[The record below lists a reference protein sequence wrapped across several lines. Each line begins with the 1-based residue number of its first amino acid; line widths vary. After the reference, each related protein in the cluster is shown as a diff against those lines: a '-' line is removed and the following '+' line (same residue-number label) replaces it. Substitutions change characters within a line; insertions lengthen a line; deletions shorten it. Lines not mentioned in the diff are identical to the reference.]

1 MQSNIVK
8 AIAISL
14 LFSLGGVSYAAVVIP
29 IEAPGKVTFSS
40 KDATITMLFEAEKPA
55 TATVMF
61 IPGGDGTTPIKEGM
75 TESKNPWTLGIFIPL
90 TKAGY
95 NVVVVSNPTA
105 IDPRS
110 GNPGDDRLDRIESVV
125 KFYRDKLKV
134 PVILLGHSN
143 GTAAVHEFANRSEEN
158 RQSIVGIVISAG
170 RQEYRLNA
178 EVKFPILIVH
188 HKLDACDTT
197 SYSSATSRYES
208 YKAMKLAVKF
218 VAIEGGEGGG
228 QPCYAGYHMYYKAY
242 QEVADALISNLPK

>member
-1 MQSNIVK
+1 MESKSYK
-8 AIAISL
+8 AIRFL
-14 LFSLGGVSYAAVVIP
+14 VLVSICSAANAAVVIP
-29 IEAPGKVTFSS
+29 IEAPGKATLAS
-40 KDATITMLFEAEKPA
+40 KDSTLTMLFESEQPA
-55 TATVMF
+55 KATVFF

-75 TESKNPWTLGIFIPL
+75 TESKNPWTLGILIPL

-95 NVVVVSNPTA
+95 NVVVVSNPA

-110 GNPGDDRLDRIESVV
+110 GNPGDDRLDRIESAV
-125 KFYRDKLKV
+125 KYYRAKLKV
-134 PVILLGHSN
+134 PVILFGHSN

-158 RQSIVGIVISAG
+158 RQSIAGAVISAA
-170 RQEYRLNA
+170 RQEYRLNT
-178 EVKFPILIVH
+178 EVKFPIVIMH
-188 HKLDACDTT
+188 HTLDGCDTT

-242 QEVADALISNLPK
+242 QEVADALIANLPK

>member
-1 MQSNIVK
+1 MRAINFMAGVIALVLGLCNGSN
-8 AIAISL
+8 
-14 LFSLGGVSYAAVVIP
+14 AAVVIS
-29 IEAPGKVTFSS
+29 IEAPEKTTFAS
-40 KDATITMLFEAEKPA
+40 KDPTLTMLFESEQPA
-55 TATVMF
+55 KATVVF

-75 TESKNPWTLGIFIPL
+75 TYTTHPWTVGILLPL

-95 NVVVVSNPTA
+95 NVVTISNPTA
-105 IDPRS
+105 IDARS
-110 GNPGDDRLDRIESVV
+110 GQPGGDRLDRIESAV
-125 KFYRDKLKV
+125 KYYRDKLKV

-170 RQEYRLNA
+170 RQEYRLNV

-228 QPCYAGYHMYYKAY
+228 QPCYAGYHMYYRAY
-242 QEVADALISNLPK
+242 QEVADALLANLPR

>member
-1 MQSNIVK
+1 MQSITVK
-8 AIAISL
+8 AIALSCFMSL
-14 LFSLGGVSYAAVVIP
+14 CGVSYAAVVIP
-29 IEAPGKVTFSS
+29 IEAPAKSSSAS
-40 KDATITMLFEAEKPA
+40 KDPTLTMLFESEHPA
-55 TATVMF
+55 KGTVFF

-75 TESKNPWTLGIFIPL
+75 THTTHPWMVGVLIPL
-90 TKAGY
+90 TKVGF
-95 NVVVVSNPTA
+95 NVVTISNPTA
-105 IDPRS
+105 IDAKS
-110 GNPGDDRLDRIESVV
+110 GQPGADRLDRIESAVNY
-125 KFYRDKLKV
+125 YRAKLKV

-158 RQSIVGIVISAG
+158 RQSIAGVVLSAA
-170 RQEYRLNA
+170 RQEYRFNT
-178 EVKFPILIVH
+178 EVKFPVLIVH

-242 QEVADALISNLPK
+242 QEVADALINNLTN

>member
-1 MQSNIVK
+1 MRAINFLAGVIALVLGLCNGSN
-8 AIAISL
+8 
-14 LFSLGGVSYAAVVIP
+14 AAVVIP
-29 IEAPGKVTFSS
+29 IEAPGKATFAS
-40 KDATITMLFEAEKPA
+40 KDTTLTMLFESEQPA
-55 TATVMF
+55 KATVFF

-75 TESKNPWTLGIFIPL
+75 TETRYPWSVGILLPL

-95 NVVVVSNPTA
+95 NVVIVSSPTA
-105 IDPRS
+105 IDANS
-110 GNPGDDRLDRIESVV
+110 GFPGDDRLDRIESAV
-125 KFYRDKLKV
+125 KYYRAKLKV
-134 PVILLGHSN
+134 PVILFGHSN

-158 RQSIVGIVISAG
+158 RQSISGVVISAA
-170 RQEYRLNA
+170 RQEYRFNT

-208 YKAMKLAVKF
+208 YKSKKMTVKF

-242 QEVADALISNLPK
+242 QEVADALINNLPK

>member
-1 MQSNIVK
+1 MRAIKLLVGVIALVLGLCNGSN
-8 AIAISL
+8 
-14 LFSLGGVSYAAVVIP
+14 AAVVTP
-29 IEAPGKVTFSS
+29 IEAPGKATFAS
-40 KDATITMLFEAEKPA
+40 KDPTLTMLFEAEQPA
-55 TATVMF
+55 TATVFF

-75 TESKNPWTLGIFIPL
+75 TETRNPWTVGILLPL

-105 IDPRS
+105 IDPKY
-110 GNPGDDRLDRIESVV
+110 GNPGDDRLDRIESAV
-125 KFYRDKLKV
+125 KYYRAKLKV

-158 RQSIVGIVISAG
+158 RQSIAGVVISAG
-170 RQEYRLNA
+170 RQEFRFNT
-178 EVKFPILIVH
+178 EVKFPVVIVH

-208 YKAMKLAVKF
+208 YKSMKLAVKF

-242 QEVADALISNLPK
+242 QEVADALINNLPK

>member
-1 MQSNIVK
+1 MESKSYK
-8 AIAISL
+8 AIRFL
-14 LFSLGGVSYAAVVIP
+14 VLVSICSAANAAVVIP
-29 IEAPGKVTFSS
+29 IEAPGKATFAS
-40 KDATITMLFEAEKPA
+40 KDSTLTMLFESEQPA
-55 TATVMF
+55 KATVFF

-75 TESKNPWTLGIFIPL
+75 TESKNPWTLGILIPL

-95 NVVVVSNPTA
+95 NVVVVSNPA

-110 GNPGDDRLDRIESVV
+110 GNPGDDRLDRIESAV
-125 KFYRDKLKV
+125 KYYRAKLKV
-134 PVILLGHSN
+134 PVILFGHSN

-158 RQSIVGIVISAG
+158 RQSIAGAVISAA
-170 RQEYRLNA
+170 RQEYRLNT
-178 EVKFPILIVH
+178 EVKFPIVIMH
-188 HKLDACDTT
+188 HTLDACDTT

-242 QEVADALISNLPK
+242 QEVADALIANLPK